1 MQLFLK
7 ILCVKQ
13 GICLVEV
20 GGFLKLWG
28 SLKILLFISIF
39 EFPKPS
45 DSTQQIHSLTQKIL
59 KIMD

>member
-1 MQLFLK
+1 MLFSR
-7 ILCVKQ
+7 
-13 GICLVEV
+13 V

-45 DSTQQIHSLTQKIL
+45 DSTQQIGTQFNAKIL
-59 KIMD
+59 KIMDDLFTL